1 MTQLEQVRVIILK
14 EIKQKEYLKGINSDL
29 KCSNAY
35 FSGCLASLRYLKHVI
50 DNLINEKNENKDARG
65 AD

>member
-1 MTQLEQVRVIILK
+1 MTQLEQLMVIIQK
-14 EIKQKEYLKGINSDL
+14 EMRQKEYLKGIKTEL

-50 DNLINEKNENKDARG
+50 ENLKNEENERG
-65 AD
+65 TN

>member
-1 MTQLEQVRVIILK
+1 MTQLEQLRVIILK
-14 EIKQKEYLKGINSDL
+14 EIRQKEYLQEIKTEL

-50 DNLINEKNENKDARG
+50 DNLINEKKNERATD
-65 AD
+65 

>member
-1 MTQLEQVRVIILK
+1 MTQLEQLMVIIQK
-14 EIKQKEYLKGINSDL
+14 EMRQKEYLKGIKTEL

-50 DNLINEKNENKDARG
+50 ENLKNEKDERATD
-65 AD
+65 

>member
-1 MTQLEQVRVIILK
+1 MTQLEQLKVIILK
-14 EIKQKEYLKGINSDL
+14 EIKQKENLMDIKTDL

-50 DNLINEKNENKDARG
+50 DNLINENKDERAT
-65 AD
+65 D

>member
-1 MTQLEQVRVIILK
+1 MTQLEQVRVIINK
-14 EIKQKEYLKGINSDL
+14 DIKQKEYLKGINSDL

-50 DNLINEKNENKDARG
+50 DNLINENKDERAT
-65 AD
+65 D